1 MLVFLL
7 VLAFIFLA
15 AVAPI
20 ETTVTLLISI
30 IVTTLV
36 IKVSTKLITQNDVGF
51 LDALKAVGLST
62 VFAILA
68 FMGLVG
74 SSLAGVGGLS
84 ILICIGLFFIAY
96 IAGFSIALNTSFGQS
111 AIIALISSVVSG
123 LLLTL
128 MGI

>member
-7 VLAFIFLA
+7 VLAFIFFA
-15 AVAPI
+15 AIAPI
-20 ETTVTLLISI
+20 ETTVAFLISVVATTLL
-30 IVTTLV
+30 
-36 IKVSTKLITQNDVGF
+36 IKVSTKLITHNDVGF

-74 SSLAGVGGLS
+74 STLAGVGGLS
-84 ILICIGLFFIAY
+84 ILLCIGLFFVAY
-96 IAGFSIALNTSFGQS
+96 IAGFSIALGTSFGQS
-111 AIIALISSVVSG
+111 AIIALVSSVVSG
-123 LLLTL
+123 FSMTL